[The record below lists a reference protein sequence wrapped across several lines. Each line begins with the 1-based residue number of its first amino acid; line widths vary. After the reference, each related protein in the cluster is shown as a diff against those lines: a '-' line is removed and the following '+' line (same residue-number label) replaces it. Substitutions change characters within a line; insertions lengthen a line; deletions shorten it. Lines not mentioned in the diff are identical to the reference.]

1 MHELKENQTRYR
13 KMARKPHS
21 HVRILIIIIIYTR
34 TSSTLFKERFV
45 FNLFL
50 VFTLIIDF
58 NARAEPF
65 EACLIGSNPYLTVCN
80 NSPL

>member
-1 MHELKENQTRYR
+1 MT
-13 KMARKPHS
+13 RKPHS
-21 HVRILIIIIIYTR
+21 HVRILIYYIIFTR
-34 TSSTLFKERFV
+34 TSSTLFKVVERFA

-58 NARAEPF
+58 NARDELF